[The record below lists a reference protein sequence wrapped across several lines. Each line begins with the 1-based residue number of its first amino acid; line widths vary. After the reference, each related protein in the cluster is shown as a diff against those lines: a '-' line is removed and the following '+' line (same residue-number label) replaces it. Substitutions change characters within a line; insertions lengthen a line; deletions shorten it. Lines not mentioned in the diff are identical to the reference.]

1 MSETLF
7 DRLGGAEGIARI
19 ASDTIDNHLKN
30 PLVANRFSGSDI
42 PAVKKLATDF
52 FITGSGG
59 PNVYQGKDM
68 LSAHR
73 HMNISDNEF
82 MAVVD
87 DVMAALSASGLS
99 DAVKSEVLFVFYSL
113 RPQVVGV

>member
-7 DRLGGAEGIARI
+7 DRLGGADGIARI
-19 ASDTIDNHLKN
+19 VSAAIDNHLKN
-30 PLVANRFSGSDI
+30 PVVANRFSGSDV
-42 PAVKKLATDF
+42 PAVKKTATDF

-59 PNVYQGKDM
+59 PNVYRGKDM
-68 LSAHR
+68 LTAHR
-73 HMNISDNEF
+73 HMNISDSEF

-87 DVMAALSASGLS
+87 DVMAALSAAGLG
-99 DAVKSEVLFVFYSL
+99 DGVKSEVLYIFYSL

>member
-19 ASDTIDNHLKN
+19 VSDTIDNHLKN
-30 PLVANRFSGSDI
+30 PVVANRFSGSDI
-42 PAVKKLATDF
+42 ATVKKTATDF
-52 FITGSGG
+52 FITGAGG
-59 PNVYQGKDM
+59 PNVYKGKDM
-68 LSAHR
+68 LTAHR

-87 DVMAALSASGLS
+87 DVMAALSAAGHG
-99 DAVKSEVLFVFYSL
+99 DAVKSDVLYIFYSL
-113 RPQVVGV
+113 RPQVVRV

>member
-1 MSETLF
+1 MAQTLF

-19 ASDTIDNHLKN
+19 VSDTIDNHLKN
-30 PLVANRFSGSDI
+30 PLVANRFSGGDI
-42 PAVKKLATDF
+42 ATLKKTATDF

-59 PNVYQGKDM
+59 PNVYKGKEM
-68 LSAHR
+68 LAAHR

-87 DVMAALSASGLS
+87 DVMAALSGAGL
-99 DAVKSEVLFVFYSL
+99 DDGVKSEVLYIFYSL
-113 RPQVVGV
+113 RPQVVRV